1 MYSLKIK
8 CPYCL
13 HQVHISLNKVTQYHS
28 RRPATENKLYVQQ
41 PRTSEIT
48 SAKAYSTDFC
58 TECNNPL
65 MIAFECSVSELVDMK
80 KAINNK
86 AWVLNAPLEGSI
98 KIYPELRLP
107 DDSPHYPEKI
117 RAVFTELQEDVRSGR
132 TAPRIIVGCRSVL
145 EVALRSLGYE
155 KGNLLSRIELARQDG
170 ILTESMKNW
179 AHRIR
184 MEGNEAVHELEASDE
199 QAKEFVAF
207 LRLFLEVAFVLPER
221 IKEQQ
226 Q

>member
-1 MYSLKIK
+1 MYSLKIR

-13 HQVHISLNKVTQYHS
+13 HQVHISLNEVTQYHS

-107 DDSPHYPEKI
+107 DDSPPLSRKN
-117 RAVFTELQEDVRSGR
+117 S
-132 TAPRIIVGCRSVL
+132 
-145 EVALRSLGYE
+145 RSL
-155 KGNLLSRIELARQDG
+155 
-170 ILTESMKNW
+170 
-179 AHRIR
+179 H
-184 MEGNEAVHELEASDE
+184 
-199 QAKEFVAF
+199 
-207 LRLFLEVAFVLPER
+207 
-221 IKEQQ
+221 
-226 Q
+226 